1 MFPPEWRSR
10 ALARDIDVVERLHL
24 FDHRAVK
31 SFGHGLGLERP
42 GHDIDI
48 VFGQQI
54 LEPVHF
60 GIAPFRRV
68 AIEEAADHVIGLTRA
83 AMPRAEFGAGKA
95 LFEGGHIRHV
105 AGPKALGNR
114 VQAGIVHIMRPE
126 VLNPLFVETDALEG
140 VGPKLRKPLE
150 KLGLT
155 RVRDIAYHLPERFVT
170 RRAIA
175 NLDEGGEGEQV
186 IVALTPTEH
195 RAGRSQRAPYRV
207 LAQDDAGNICALT
220 YFGRASYTAR
230 KQLPVGERRW
240 VAGRLDRYGDML
252 QIVHPDHVESES
264 AANLAQLN
272 EPVYR
277 LSEGLTQPRVAG
289 LVAQAMERLPKLP
302 EWIEPGQFDRE
313 GWPTWRDALHLAHR
327 SDNARARDRLAYD
340 ELLANSLALLLVKAD
355 SRRRKGQALRSD
367 GSLRAKLQLPFEMTG
382 AQRRSIAEIEGD
394 MQQEAP
400 MLRLLQGDVGAG
412 KTVVAL
418 AAMLIAVEA
427 GKQAALLAPTEI
439 LARQHYET
447 LRTMAAPTGAEVAL
461 LTGRAKGKEREGILM
476 GLLDGSID
484 ILVGTHSIFQDTV
497 NYRDLAL
504 VVVDEQHRFGVQQR
518 LALAAKGKRAPHTL
532 AMTATP
538 IPRSLTLAQYGEMDV
553 SRLDELPPG
562 RQAIDTRVVSQDRLG
577 DMVAAVERH
586 LASGQQAYWVCP
598 MVRESETD
606 DIAAAEARYASLKDR
621 FGTDV
626 VMVHGQLAPEVKDAN
641 MERFADGEAKL
652 LIATTVIEVGVDV
665 PAATLM
671 VIEQA
676 ERFGLAQLHQL
687 RGRVGRGSEKSVCVL
702 LRGNE
707 LSETGKKR
715 LALMRE
721 TQDGFRIAEEDLEL
735 RGGGELLGTRQSGEA
750 AFNVANLEQVQ
761 KLLPAAHADA
771 RLLMERDGGLTS
783 ERGEAARMLL
793 YLFERD
799 WGVQLLRG
807 G

>member
-1 MFPPEWRSR
+1 MRPEI
-10 ALARDIDVVERLHL
+10 LNPL
-24 FDHRAVK
+24 FAETQSLEGVGEKLMKPLGR
-31 SFGHGLGLERP
+31 LGLERVK
-42 GHDIDI
+42 D
-48 VFGQQI
+48 V
-54 LEPVHF
+54 
-60 GIAPFRRV
+60 
-68 AIEEAADHVIGLTRA
+68 
-83 AMPRAEFGAGKA
+83 
-95 LFEGGHIRHV
+95 
-105 AGPKALGNR
+105 
-114 VQAGIVHIMRPE
+114 
-126 VLNPLFVETDALEG
+126 
-140 VGPKLRKPLE
+140 
-150 KLGLT
+150 
-155 RVRDIAYHLPERFVT
+155 AYHLPERFVA

-175 NLDEGGEGEQV
+175 KLEEGGEGEQV

-195 RAGRSQRAPYRV
+195 RSSRSPRGPYRV
-207 LAQDDAGNICALT
+207 LAQDSAGDICAIT
-220 YFGRASYTAR
+220 YFGRAAYTA
-230 KQLPVGERRW
+230 KKLLPVGEKRW

-264 AANLAQLN
+264 AAHLGRLN

-277 LSEGLTQPRVAG
+277 LAEGLTQPRVAG
-289 LVAQAMERLPKLP
+289 LVEQALKRLPELP
-302 EWIEPGQFDRE
+302 EWIEQSQSERA
-313 GWPTWRDALHLAHR
+313 GWPGWRDALHLAHR
-327 SDNARARDRLAYD
+327 NDSTPACDRLAYD

-355 SRRRKGQALRSD
+355 SRRRKGQSLVGDGRLRVQLS
-367 GSLRAKLQLPFEMTG
+367 LPFEMTA
-382 AQRRSIAEIEGD
+382 AQKRSIAEIEGD
-394 MQQEAP
+394 MAQEAP

-447 LRTMAAPTGAEVAL
+447 LRRMAAPTGAEVAL
-461 LTGRAKGKEREGILM
+461 LTGRAKGREREGLLM

-484 ILVGTHSIFQDTV
+484 IIVGTHSLFQDAV
-497 NYRDLAL
+497 AYRDLGL
-504 VVVDEQHRFGVQQR
+504 VVIDEQHRFGVAQR

-562 RQAIDTRVVSQDRLG
+562 RQAIDTRVVPQERMEDV
-577 DMVAAVERH
+577 VAGVARH
-586 LASGQQAYWVCP
+586 LAAGQQAYWVCP
-598 MVRESETD
+598 MVRDNETD
-606 DIAAAEARYASLKDR
+606 DIAAAEARFAALGER
-621 FGTDV
+621 FGDEV
-626 VMVHGQLAPEVKDAN
+626 VMVHGQLAPEIKDAN
-641 MERFADGEAKL
+641 MERFASGEAKL
-652 LIATTVIEVGVDV
+652 LVATTVIEVGVDV

-687 RGRVGRGSEKSVCVL
+687 RGRVGRGSEKSVCLL
-702 LRGNE
+702 LRGSE
-707 LSETGKKR
+707 LSETGRRR

-735 RGGGELLGTRQSGEA
+735 RGGGELLGTRQSGDA
-750 AFNVANLEQVQ
+750 AFNIADLDQVQ
-761 KLLPAAHADA
+761 RLLPAAHADA
-771 RLLMERDGGLTS
+771 RLLIDRDGGLTS
-783 ERGEAARMLL
+783 ERGEAARILL